1 VIKKVFIDT
10 DIILDVAMAQKPFF
24 STSRTI
30 LAMAETGRI
39 IGVTSSNCIANLYY
53 ILRKVGGDT
62 DARLFISG
70 LTKCISVI
78 AIDHHNVLEA
88 LKSKF
93 SDFEDALQNSSAQEN
108 QCEYVLTRNTSD
120 YKGSKLKVSLPE
132 DFIKLYQ

>member
-62 DARLFISG
+62 DARLFISR
-70 LTKCISVI
+70 V
-78 AIDHHNVLEA
+78 
-88 LKSKF
+88 
-93 SDFEDALQNSSAQEN
+93 
-108 QCEYVLTRNTSD
+108 
-120 YKGSKLKVSLPE
+120 
-132 DFIKLYQ
+132 

>member
-10 DIILDVAMAQKPFF
+10 DIILDVAMARKPFF
-24 STSRTI
+24 SASRTI
-30 LAMAETGRI
+30 LAMAETGMI

-62 DARLFISG
+62 DARAFISG
-70 LTKCISVI
+70 LIKYVSVI

-93 SDFEDALQNSSAQEN
+93 PDFEDALQNCSAQEN
-108 QCEYVLTRNTSD
+108 QCEYVLTRNTAD

>member
-10 DIILDVAMAQKPFF
+10 DIILDVAMARKPFF
-24 STSRTI
+24 SASRTI
-30 LAMAETGRI
+30 LAMAETGMI
-39 IGVTSSNCIANLYY
+39 IGVTSSNCIANLHY

-62 DARLFISG
+62 DARAFISG
-70 LTKCISVI
+70 LIKYVSII

-88 LKSKF
+88 LKSKLP
-93 SDFEDALQNSSAQEN
+93 DFEDALQNCSAQEN
-108 QCEYVLTRNTSD
+108 QCEYVLTRNTDD